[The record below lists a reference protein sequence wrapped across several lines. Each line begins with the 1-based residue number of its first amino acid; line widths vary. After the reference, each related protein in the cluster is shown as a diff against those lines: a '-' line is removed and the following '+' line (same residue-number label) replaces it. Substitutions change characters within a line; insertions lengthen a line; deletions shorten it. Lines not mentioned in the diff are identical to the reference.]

1 MQIPSIAKA
10 GTLKGDGF
18 TTTCRHQPKRT
29 FPAQTE
35 WVISSCKGRKAGYPQ
50 YFSNI
55 FRLDVHLSSSYIVG
69 FDVFDHQLD
78 RGVAVVG
85 VLLHRVA
92 DVERLHTLDM
102 VVVPVHAESD
112 GVHGDA

>member
-1 MQIPSIAKA
+1 MSLII
-10 GTLKGDGF
+10 
-18 TTTCRHQPKRT
+18 
-29 FPAQTE
+29 
-35 WVISSCKGRKAGYPQ
+35 
-50 YFSNI
+50 
-55 FRLDVHLSSSYIVG
+55 
-69 FDVFDHQLD
+69 QLD

-112 GVHGDA
+112 GVHGGA

>member
-1 MQIPSIAKA
+1 M
-10 GTLKGDGF
+10 
-18 TTTCRHQPKRT
+18 
-29 FPAQTE
+29 
-35 WVISSCKGRKAGYPQ
+35 V
-50 YFSNI
+50 
-55 FRLDVHLSSSYIVG
+55 DVHLSSSYIVG

-85 VLLHRVA
+85 VLLHRVT

-112 GVHGDA
+112 GVHGGALVSVDQFQLEMLQFLTHELTGAVVLYAKRTEYGLLVVRPERTHLL